1 MVAERG
7 KAEACQKEELC
18 CSRHWMNT
26 LLGNLKREEAGQH
39 EMPVRPILLPPC
51 FSDPPG
57 LKEAKGSESAGTK
70 GRKTCVLVLSVHAF
84 KLWIPVFLQRKEEAQ
99 SHLFFFFSYFGWWT
113 DSKIQQDLLAPD
125 YKLLHLLP
133 AFFQI
138 SHSSLPRRDE
148 VPPSIIF
155 TFRTV
160 TQMVERVR

>member
-51 FSDPPG
+51 FSDSPG

-99 SHLFFFFSYFGWWT
+99 SHLFFFFRILADEQTARFIRICWHPIINYCTFCQRFSRFP
-113 DSKIQQDLLAPD
+113 ILLYPEGM
-125 YKLLHLLP
+125 KCRLLLFLL
-133 AFFQI
+133 
-138 SHSSLPRRDE
+138 SGL
-148 VPPSIIF
+148 
-155 TFRTV
+155 
-160 TQMVERVR
+160 